1 MSTPAPTKLQEI
13 LGDQYHKALKSHSIA
28 SYMGVPIHEMTL
40 EDMRVTLALMGRL
53 NRNQAARFEQQL
65 ASL

>member
-1 MSTPAPTKLQEI
+1 MTTPPPTKLQEI
-13 LGDQYHKALKSHSIA
+13 LGDQYNEALKAHSIA
-28 SYMGVPIHEMTL
+28 SYMGVPIHEMTM
-40 EDMRVTLALMGRL
+40 EDMHVTLALMGRL